1 MDEQNCSNCAYF
13 HKGGNIHVAGND
25 GMCVRY
31 PPRLYRVDPIKEHS
45 EQVGIADA
53 EGGVRPIFGLLAFFP
68 DVQSTSDWCGEWK
81 LSPTMIRPNADE

>member
-1 MDEQNCSNCAYF
+1 MDGQNCANCAYF
-13 HKGGNIHVAGND
+13 HEGGNIHVAGND

-45 EQVGIADA
+45 DS
-53 EGGVRPIFGLLAFFP
+53 FGLLAFFP